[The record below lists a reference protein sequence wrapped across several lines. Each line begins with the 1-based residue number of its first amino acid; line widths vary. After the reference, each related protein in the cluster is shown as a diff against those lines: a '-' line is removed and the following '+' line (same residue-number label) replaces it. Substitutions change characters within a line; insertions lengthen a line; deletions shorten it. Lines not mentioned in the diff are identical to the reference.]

1 MSTAMPATPFLDHDS
16 PLDEAERDIVERLV
30 SADEQKM
37 INLPTDSP
45 SDPKRFERVRLM
57 GEEMFDQPAAIT
69 ATCRSQ
75 AEGVRRVAAELARRR
90 PRRIMLTGAGD
101 SLAVLISARGL
112 LEEMVGV
119 PCEPVQSLELAYYA
133 ARRLDVGAYVIAI
146 SSSGET
152 PRTVEAVLAAEHAG
166 ARTLALTN
174 TPGSTLAQLSGD
186 ALLIQASRRG
196 WPTQSSTAALA
207 LLLRIALEIGKQ
219 RQCAGTAE
227 LESQLDRIPE
237 MIQDALLGLSQPIA
251 DIASAEAHR
260 GMYLFTGAG
269 PNWGSALIGAA
280 KIKEATP
287 NHAAAVHLEEFHHY
301 NSQKAGDPLWLLVP
315 PGPSLPRAVDTM
327 RQCARAGGQSYLV
340 TSESAGDVRADVVLR
355 LPDMDEL
362 LSSVVYSVPAQLFGY
377 HVAMAKFE
385 AARGSRP

>member
-1 MSTAMPATPFLDHDS
+1 
-16 PLDEAERDIVERLV
+16 
-30 SADEQKM
+30 
-37 INLPTDSP
+37 
-45 SDPKRFERVRLM
+45 
-57 GEEMFDQPAAIT
+57 
-69 ATCRSQ
+69 
-75 AEGVRRVAAELARRR
+75 
-90 PRRIMLTGAGD
+90 MLTGAGD